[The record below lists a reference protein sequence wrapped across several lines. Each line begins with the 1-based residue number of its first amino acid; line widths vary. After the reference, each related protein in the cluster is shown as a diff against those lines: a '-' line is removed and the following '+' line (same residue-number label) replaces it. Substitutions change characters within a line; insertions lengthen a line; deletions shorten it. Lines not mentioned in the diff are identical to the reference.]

1 MEAASQ
7 IHIKGARE
15 HNLKNLELRL
25 PRGKLVVVT
34 GPSGSGKSSL
44 VFDTLYAE
52 GYRKYMES
60 LSTEARQ
67 VLEQLRRPDVDF
79 IHGLSPVLA
88 IEQRTGGGS
97 PRTTVATVTE
107 LADYARLLWALQGV
121 QFCPKDGGRIEPH
134 SLDDCVAR
142 VLREA
147 AGDRVVLLAPWMR
160 AKPSVLRDE
169 LADLRQRGFQRVRI
183 AGEIKP
189 LDDPALLPPGARELV
204 VDLVIDRLVAV
215 PEQRSRLADSL
226 ELAFREGQDR
236 AIVLAQKSPETP
248 WREIPLSQSL
258 SCVVCGSVYD
268 RLTPRH
274 FSFNHQEGACPAC
287 GGLGRQMTF
296 SAELV
301 VPDPAKSVRE
311 GAIKPWRIGGKN
323 LIIKNNAMLKQL
335 AEQLPFDPEAPWRAL
350 PEAVRNTL
358 LLGAGERLFSFRLRR
373 MRQPKLMPFAGVL
386 ALLDQS
392 WRETRSDGFRARLTA
407 FQVSAECAACH
418 GARLNPRAAAV
429 RLAGASESGMGILPM
444 SERHGQDARATAD
457 VLPAVAQASHAASGT
472 WLIPG
477 MGDLSTFGTHG
488 QDARATTQTHGQDA
502 RATAG
507 VGITEFFAMDVATA
521 HAFARDLQQRMAGVE
536 AVRDVVAGIEQRL
549 HFLLETGLGYLTL
562 DREYGTLSGG
572 EAQRVRLATQLGM
585 GLIGVIYVLD
595 EPSIGLHAH
604 DNRKLI
610 ETLCELRDRGNTV
623 IVVEH
628 DEETMRAADELVE
641 LGPGAGTEG
650 GEVLFQGTPEE
661 CARQP
666 AALSRTGPFLAHAL
680 AVAKE
685 ARLRVP
691 DGRWLRLRG
700 AREHNLRDIDAA
712 FPVGLLTCVTGV
724 SGSGKSTL
732 VNDILGAAAARKLN
746 GAKILPGRHRGLE
759 GLDYFE
765 KTVRVD
771 QEPIGRSPRS
781 NPATYTKLLDLLRD
795 LFALCPL
802 AKVRGYRASRFSFN
816 IRGGRCE
823 RCQGDGQ
830 IRLDMQFLADAYVEC
845 PSCGGRR
852 FNRETLEVRFHG
864 RNIADVLDLTVREA
878 MELFRNIPRITE
890 KLETLDA
897 VGLGYL
903 RLGQSAVTLS
913 GGEAQRLKLSLELS
927 RRQQG
932 QTLYILDEPTTGLH
946 WVDIQRLMD
955 LLFKLRDA
963 GNTIV
968 VIEHHL
974 DVIRLADWIID
985 LGPGG
990 GQAGGE
996 IVYAG
1001 PPAGIEKE
1009 PRSLTGQALVGRY

>member
-1 MEAASQ
+1 MEAATH

-25 PRGKLVVVT
+25 PRGKLVVIT

-52 GYRKYMES
+52 GHRKYMES

-67 VLEQLRRPDVDF
+67 VLEQLKRPDVDF

-97 PRTTVATVTE
+97 PRSTVATVTE
-107 LADYARLLWALQGV
+107 IADYARLLWALQGE
-121 QFCPKDGGRIEPH
+121 QYCPKDGGRIEPR

-147 AGDRVVLLAPWMR
+147 PGERLMLLAPWMR
-160 AKPSVLRDE
+160 AKPAVLRDE
-169 LADLRQRGFQRVRI
+169 ISGLRQRGFQRIRI
-183 AGEIKP
+183 DGEIKS
-189 LDDPALLPPGARELV
+189 LDDSHLVPAGTKELV
-204 VDLVIDRLVAV
+204 VDLVIDRLVGA
-215 PEQRSRLADSL
+215 PDQRSRLADSL

-236 AIVLAQKSPETP
+236 AIVLAQKTAESP
-248 WREIPLSQSL
+248 WREIHLSQSL
-258 SCVVCGSVYD
+258 SCAICGDVYD

-287 GGLGRQMTF
+287 GGLGRSMTF
-296 SAELV
+296 SPELV
-301 VPDPAKSVRE
+301 VPDAEKSVRG
-311 GAIKPWRIGGKN
+311 GALKPWRIGGKN
-323 LIIKNNAMLKQL
+323 LIIKHNAILKQL
-335 AEQLPFDPEAPWRAL
+335 ADQLPFDPEKPWREQ
-350 PEAVRNTL
+350 PEVVRHSL
-358 LLGAGERLFSFRLRR
+358 LHGAGERLFSFRLRR
-373 MRQPKLMPFAGVL
+373 MKQPKLMPFPGVL
-386 ALLDQS
+386 AMLDQS
-392 WRETRSDGFRARLTA
+392 WRETRSDGFRARLTM
-407 FQVSAECAACH
+407 FQVSAECPACR
-418 GARLNPRAAAV
+418 GTRLNPRAAAV
-429 RLAGASESGMGILPM
+429 RLV
-444 SERHGQDARATAD
+444 ARNAD
-457 VLPAVAQASHAASGT
+457 SAQTGVSFPAFMALDISA
-472 WLIPG
+472 
-477 MGDLSTFGTHG
+477 
-488 QDARATTQTHGQDA
+488 
-502 RATAG
+502 
-507 VGITEFFAMDVATA
+507 A
-521 HAFARDLQQRMAGVE
+521 HALGRALVAAHGGNP
-536 AVRDVVAGIEQRL
+536 ALRDVVTGIEQRL
-549 HFLLETGLGYLTL
+549 HFLEETGLGYLTL
-562 DREYGTLSGG
+562 DREYSTLSSG
-572 EAQRVRLATQLGM
+572 ESQRVRLATQLGM

-610 ETLCELRDRGNTV
+610 DTLGELRDRGNTV

-650 GEVLFQGTPEE
+650 GQLLFQGTPGA
-661 CARQP
+661 CAQQP
-666 AALSRTGPFLAHAL
+666 ATASRTGPYLAHKMR
-680 AVAKE
+680 VMKE
-685 ARLRVP
+685 ARSRTP
-691 DGRWLRLRG
+691 DGRWLTVRG
-700 AREHNLRDIDAA
+700 AREHNLRDLDVA

-732 VNDILGAAAARKLN
+732 VNEILAAVAARRLN
-746 GAKILPGRHRGLE
+746 GAKILPGRHRGLD

-765 KTVRVD
+765 KSVQVD

-795 LFALCPL
+795 LFAKCPL
-802 AKVRGYRASRFSFN
+802 AKVRGYRPSRFSFN
-816 IRGGRCE
+816 VRGGRCE

-830 IRLDMQFLADAYVEC
+830 IRLDMQFLADAYTEC

-878 MELFRNIPRITE
+878 MQLFRNIPRIME
-890 KLETLDA
+890 KLETLEA

-903 RLGQSAVTLS
+903 KLGQSAVTLS
-913 GGEAQRLKLSLELS
+913 GGEAQRIKLSLELS
-927 RRQQG
+927 KRQRG

-946 WVDIQRLMD
+946 WTDIQRLMD

-968 VIEHHL
+968 VIEHNL
-974 DVIRLADWIID
+974 DVVHLADWIID

-990 GQAGGE
+990 GGAGGE
-996 IVYAG
+996 LVYAG
-1001 PPAGIEKE
+1001 LRAGIETE
-1009 PRSLTGQALVGRY
+1009 PRSLTGQALARWRPG

>member
-1 MEAASQ
+1 MQAAAE

-15 HNLKNLELRL
+15 HNLKNLELHL

-67 VLEQLRRPDVDF
+67 VLAQLRRPDVDF

-107 LADYARLLWALQGV
+107 LADYARLLWTLQGL

-134 SLDDCVAR
+134 SLDDCVGR
-142 VLREA
+142 VLQEA
-147 AGDRVVLLAPWMR
+147 PGERIVLLAPWMR

-169 LADLRQRGFQRVRI
+169 LPGLRQRGFQRVRI
-183 AGEIKP
+183 AGEIKS
-189 LDDPALLPPGARELV
+189 LDDPHVLPAGARELV
-204 VDLVIDRLVAV
+204 VELVIDRLVAS

-236 AIVLAQKSPETP
+236 AVVLAQKSPEDP

-258 SCVVCGSVYD
+258 SCVVCGEVYD

-274 FSFNHQEGACPAC
+274 FSFNHQEGACAAC

-296 SAELV
+296 SPELV

-311 GAIKPWRIGGKN
+311 GALKPWRIGGKN
-323 LIIKNNAMLKQL
+323 LIIKHNAILKQL
-335 AEQLPFDPEAPWRAL
+335 AEQLPFDPEKPWREL

-358 LLGAGERLFSFRLRR
+358 LHGAGERLFSFRLRR
-373 MRQPKLMPFAGVL
+373 MKQARLMPFAGVL
-386 ALLDQS
+386 PLLDES
-392 WRETRSDGFRARLTA
+392 WRETRSDGFRARLTT
-407 FQVSAECAACH
+407 FQVSAECPVCH
-418 GARLNPRAAAV
+418 GARLNPRVAAV
-429 RLAGASESGMGILPM
+429 KLP
-444 SERHGQDARATAD
+444 G
-457 VLPAVAQASHAASGT
+457 
-472 WLIPG
+472 
-477 MGDLSTFGTHG
+477 
-488 QDARATTQTHGQDA
+488 
-502 RATAG
+502 G
-507 VGITEFFAMDVATA
+507 VGITEFFAMDVAAA
-521 HAFARDLQQRMAGVE
+521 HAFAVELKQRLAGVE
-536 AVRDVVAGIEQRL
+536 STREVVEGIEQRL

-610 ETLCELRDRGNTV
+610 DTLGELRDRGNTV

-628 DEETMRAADELVE
+628 DGDTMRAADELVE

-650 GEVLFQGTPEE
+650 GELLFQGTPEA
-661 CARQP
+661 CARQS
-666 AALSRTGPFLAHAL
+666 AVVSRTGPYLARTAS
-680 AVAKE
+680 VTKDAK
-685 ARLRVP
+685 LRVP
-691 DGRWLRLRG
+691 DGRWLTVRG
-700 AREHNLRDIDAA
+700 AREHNLKDIDGA

-724 SGSGKSTL
+724 SGSGKSSL
-732 VNDILGAAAARKLN
+732 VNDILGAAAARRLN

-759 GLDYFE
+759 GLEYFE

-795 LFALCPL
+795 LFAQCPL
-802 AKVRGYRASRFSFN
+802 AKVRGYKASRFSFN

-864 RNIADVLDLTVREA
+864 RSIADVLDLTVREA
-878 MELFRNIPRITE
+878 MELFRHIPRVLE

-968 VIEHHL
+968 VIEHNL

-990 GQAGGE
+990 GSDGGE
-996 IVYAG
+996 LVYAG
-1001 PPAGIEKE
+1001 PRTGIEKE
-1009 PRSLTGQALVGRY
+1009 PRSLTGHALAG

>member
-1 MEAASQ
+1 MEAAAH

-67 VLEQLRRPDVDF
+67 VLAQLRRPDVDF

-107 LADYARLLWALQGV
+107 LADYARLLWALQGA

-147 AGDRVVLLAPWMR
+147 PGERIVLLAPWMH
-160 AKPSVLRDE
+160 AKPAVLRDE
-169 LADLRQRGFQRVRI
+169 IPNLRQRGFQRIRI
-183 AGEIKP
+183 AGEIKS
-189 LDDPALLPPGARELV
+189 LDDPHVLPPGARELV
-204 VDLVIDRLVAV
+204 VELVIDRLVAA

-236 AIVLAQKSPETP
+236 AIVLAQKSPEGP

-258 SCVVCGSVYD
+258 SCVICGEVYD

-296 SAELV
+296 SPELV
-301 VPDPAKSVRE
+301 VPDPVKSVRE
-311 GAIKPWRIGGKN
+311 GALKPWRIGGKN
-323 LIIKNNAMLKQL
+323 LIIKHNAILKQL
-335 AEQLPFDPEAPWRAL
+335 AEQLPFDPEKPWREL
-350 PEAVRNTL
+350 PEGVRETL
-358 LLGAGERLFSFRLRR
+358 LYGAGERLFSFRLRR
-373 MRQPKLMPFAGVL
+373 MKQPKLLPFAGVL
-386 ALLDQS
+386 SLLDQS

-407 FQVSAECAACH
+407 FQVSAECPVCH
-418 GARLNPRAAAV
+418 GTRLNPRVAAV
-429 RLAGASESGMGILPM
+429 KLAN
-444 SERHGQDARATAD
+444 
-457 VLPAVAQASHAASGT
+457 VAQASQPAPSVAGQRAA
-472 WLIPG
+472 
-477 MGDLSTFGTHG
+477 D
-488 QDARATTQTHGQDA
+488 
-502 RATAG
+502 G

-521 HAFARDLQQRMAGVE
+521 HAFAVELRQRLAGVE
-536 AVRDVVAGIEQRL
+536 SAREVVEGIEQRL

-585 GLIGVIYVLD
+585 GLMGVIYVLD

-610 ETLCELRDRGNTV
+610 ETLGELRDRGNTV

-628 DEETMRAADELVE
+628 DGDTMRAADELVE

-650 GEVLFQGTPEE
+650 GEILFQGTPEE
-661 CARQP
+661 CARQS
-666 AALSRTGPFLAHAL
+666 AAVSRTGPYLARTAF
-680 AVAKE
+680 VTKE
-685 ARLRVP
+685 AKLRVP
-691 DGRWLRLRG
+691 DGRWLTVRG
-700 AREHNLRDIDAA
+700 AREHNLKNIDGA

-732 VNDILGAAAARKLN
+732 VNDTLGAAAARRLN
-746 GAKILPGRHRGLE
+746 GAKILPGRHRGIE
-759 GLDYFE
+759 GLEHFE

-795 LFALCPL
+795 LFAQCPL

-864 RNIADVLDLTVREA
+864 RNIADVLELTVNEA
-878 MELFRNIPRITE
+878 MELFRHIPRVME

-913 GGEAQRLKLSLELS
+913 GGEAQRIKLSLELS

-968 VIEHHL
+968 VIEHNL

-990 GQAGGE
+990 GSDGGD

-1001 PPAGIEKE
+1001 PCAGIGKE
-1009 PRSLTGQALVGRY
+1009 PRSLTGQALAG

>member
-1 MEAASQ
+1 MEAAAH

-67 VLEQLRRPDVDF
+67 VLAQLRRPDVDF

-107 LADYARLLWALQGV
+107 LADYARLLWTLQGA

-134 SLDDCVAR
+134 SLDDCVER

-147 AGDRVVLLAPWMR
+147 PGERVVLLAPWMR

-169 LADLRQRGFQRVRI
+169 LPGLRQRGFQRVRI
-183 AGEIKP
+183 AGEIRS
-189 LDDPALLPPGARELV
+189 LDDPHLLPPGVRELV
-204 VDLVIDRLVAV
+204 VELVVDRLVAV

-226 ELAFREGQDR
+226 ELAFREGEDR
-236 AIVLAQKSPETP
+236 AIVLAQKMPTDGPSVPEEP
-248 WREIPLSQSL
+248 WREIVLSQSL
-258 SCVVCGSVYD
+258 SCVVCGEVYE

-296 SAELV
+296 SPELV
-301 VPDPAKSVRE
+301 VPDPGKPVRE
-311 GAIKPWRIGGKN
+311 GALKPWRIGGKN
-323 LIIKNNAMLKQL
+323 LIIKHNAILKQL
-335 AEQLPFDPEAPWRAL
+335 AEQLPFDPEKPWREL
-350 PEAVRNTL
+350 PEEVRHTL
-358 LLGAGERLFSFRLRR
+358 LYGAGERLFSFRLRR
-373 MRQPKLMPFAGVL
+373 MKQPKLMPFAGVL
-386 ALLDQS
+386 ALLDES
-392 WRETRSDGFRARLTA
+392 WRETRSDGFRARLTT
-407 FQVSAECAACH
+407 FQVSAECPVCH
-418 GARLNPRAAAV
+418 GTRLNPRVAAV
-429 RLAGASESGMGILPM
+429 KLQS
-444 SERHGQDARATAD
+444 
-457 VLPAVAQASHAASGT
+457 VAQASPPASQIN
-472 WLIPG
+472 L
-477 MGDLSTFGTHG
+477 DSAVEAESTRSRSQLRGAEASTAESRING
-488 QDARATTQTHGQDA
+488 QRVPD
-502 RATAG
+502 G

-521 HAFARDLQQRMAGVE
+521 HAFALELTLRLAGVE
-536 AVRDVVAGIEQRL
+536 SAREVVEGIEQRL

-610 ETLCELRDRGNTV
+610 DTLGELRDRGNTV

-628 DEETMRAADELVE
+628 DGDTMRAADELVE

-650 GEVLFQGTPEE
+650 GELLFQGTPEA

-666 AALSRTGPFLAHAL
+666 AAASRTGPYLARTAS
-680 AVAKE
+680 VTKDAK
-685 ARLRVP
+685 LRVP
-691 DGRWLRLRG
+691 DGRWLTVRG
-700 AREHNLRDIDAA
+700 AREHNLKDINGA
-712 FPVGLLTCVTGV
+712 FPFGLLTCVTGV

-732 VNDILGAAAARKLN
+732 VNDILGAAAARRLN
-746 GAKILPGRHRGLE
+746 GAKTIPGRHRGLD
-759 GLDYFE
+759 GLEFFE

-795 LFALCPL
+795 LFAQCPL

-864 RNIADVLDLTVREA
+864 RSIADVLDLTVREA
-878 MELFRNIPRITE
+878 IELFRYIPRILE

-903 RLGQSAVTLS
+903 HLGQSAVTLS

-968 VIEHHL
+968 VIEHNL

-990 GQAGGE
+990 GSDGGE

-1001 PPAGIEKE
+1001 PRAGIEKE
-1009 PRSLTGQALVGRY
+1009 PRSLTGQALAG

>member
-1 MEAASQ
+1 MQAAAH

-67 VLEQLRRPDVDF
+67 VLAQLRRPDVDF

-107 LADYARLLWALQGV
+107 LADYARLLWTLQGA

-134 SLDDCVAR
+134 SLDDCVER

-147 AGDRVVLLAPWMR
+147 PGERVVLLAPWMR

-169 LADLRQRGFQRVRI
+169 LPDLRQRGFQRVRI
-183 AGEIKP
+183 AGEIKS
-189 LDDPALLPPGARELV
+189 LDDPHLLPTGARELV
-204 VDLVIDRLVAV
+204 VELVVDRLVAA

-226 ELAFREGQDR
+226 ELAFREGEDR
-236 AIVLAQKSPETP
+236 AVVLAQKSPEDP
-248 WREIPLSQSL
+248 WREIALSQSL
-258 SCVVCGSVYD
+258 SCVVCGEVYD

-296 SAELV
+296 SPELV
-301 VPDPAKSVRE
+301 VPDPGKPVRE
-311 GAIKPWRIGGKN
+311 GALKPWRIGGKN
-323 LIIKNNAMLKQL
+323 LIIKHNAILKQL
-335 AEQLPFDPEAPWRAL
+335 AEQLPFDPEKPWREL
-350 PEAVRNTL
+350 PEEVRHTL
-358 LLGAGERLFSFRLRR
+358 LYGAGERLFSFRLRR
-373 MRQPKLMPFAGVL
+373 MKQPRLMPFAGVL

-407 FQVSAECAACH
+407 FQVSAECPVCH
-418 GARLNPRAAAV
+418 GTRLNPRVAAV
-429 RLAGASESGMGILPM
+429 KLVAGVASGMGI
-444 SERHGQDARATAD
+444 
-457 VLPAVAQASHAASGT
+457 
-472 WLIPG
+472 
-477 MGDLSTFGTHG
+477 
-488 QDARATTQTHGQDA
+488 
-502 RATAG
+502 
-507 VGITEFFAMDVATA
+507 GITEFFAMDVAA
-521 HAFARDLQQRMAGVE
+521 VHAFALELKERLAGVE
-536 AVRDVVAGIEQRL
+536 SAREVVEGIEQRL

-610 ETLCELRDRGNTV
+610 ETLGELRDRGNTV

-628 DEETMRAADELVE
+628 DGDTMRAADELVE

-650 GEVLFQGTPEE
+650 GELLFQGTPEA
-661 CARQP
+661 CARQS
-666 AALSRTGPFLAHAL
+666 AAVSRTGPYLARTAS
-680 AVAKE
+680 VTKDAK
-685 ARLRVP
+685 LRVP
-691 DGRWLRLRG
+691 DGRWLTVRG
-700 AREHNLRDIDAA
+700 AREHNLKDINGA

-732 VNDILGAAAARKLN
+732 VNDILGAAAARRLN
-746 GAKILPGRHRGLE
+746 GAKVIPGRHRGLD
-759 GLDYFE
+759 GLEYFE

-795 LFALCPL
+795 LFAQCPL

-864 RNIADVLDLTVREA
+864 RSIADVLDLTVREA
-878 MELFRNIPRITE
+878 MELFRYIPRVLE

-903 RLGQSAVTLS
+903 HLGQSAVTLS

-968 VIEHHL
+968 VIEHNL

-990 GQAGGE
+990 GSDGGE

-1001 PPAGIEKE
+1001 TRTGIEKE
-1009 PRSLTGQALVGRY
+1009 PRSLTGQALAG

>member
-1 MEAASQ
+1 MDAATH

-25 PRGKLVVVT
+25 PRGKLVVIT

-52 GYRKYMES
+52 GHRKYMES

-107 LADYARLLWALQGV
+107 IADYARLLWALQGE
-121 QFCPKDGGRIEPH
+121 QFCPKDGGRIEPR
-134 SLDDCVAR
+134 SLDDCVER

-147 AGDRVVLLAPWMR
+147 PGGRVMLLAPWMHAR
-160 AKPSVLRDE
+160 PSVLRDE
-169 LADLRQRGFQRVRI
+169 LPRLRQRGFQRVRVE
-183 AGEIKP
+183 GEIKP
-189 LDDPALLPPGARELV
+189 LDDPHLLPAGIKELA

-215 PEQRSRLADSL
+215 PDQRSRLADSL

-236 AIVLAQKSPETP
+236 AVALVQKSPEAP
-248 WREIPLSQSL
+248 WIEIALSQNL
-258 SCVVCGSVYD
+258 SCAVCGEVYD

-301 VPDPAKSVRE
+301 VPDPEKSVRS
-311 GAIKPWRIGGKN
+311 GALKPWRIGGKN
-323 LIIKNNAMLKQL
+323 LIIKHNAILKQL
-335 AEQLPFDPEAPWRAL
+335 AEQLPFDPEKRWREL
-350 PEAVRNTL
+350 PEAVRQTL
-358 LLGAGERLFSFRLRR
+358 LHGAGERLFSFRLRR
-373 MRQPKLMPFAGVL
+373 MKHPKLMPFAGVL
-386 ALLDQS
+386 AMLDHS
-392 WRETRSDGFRARLTA
+392 WRETRSDGFRARLTT
-407 FQVSAECAACH
+407 FQVSAECPACH
-418 GARLNPRAAAV
+418 GSRLNPRAAAV
-429 RLAGASESGMGILPM
+429 KLAARGLP
-444 SERHGQDARATAD
+444 
-457 VLPAVAQASHAASGT
+457 
-472 WLIPG
+472 
-477 MGDLSTFGTHG
+477 
-488 QDARATTQTHGQDA
+488 
-502 RATAG
+502 
-507 VGITEFFAMDVATA
+507 EFFAMNVTAA
-521 HAFARDLQQRMAGVE
+521 HAFAVELGQGLAGVE
-536 AVRDVVAGIEQRL
+536 SVREVLAGIEQRL

-562 DREYGTLSGG
+562 DREYSTLSGG

-610 ETLCELRDRGNTV
+610 ETLWELRDRGNTV

-650 GEVLFQGTPEE
+650 GELLFQGTPAA
-661 CARQP
+661 CAQLP
-666 AALSRTGPFLAHAL
+666 ATASRTGPYLAR
-680 AVAKE
+680 K
-685 ARLRVP
+685 LRVVKDARTRAP
-691 DGRWLRLRG
+691 DGRWLTVRG
-700 AREHNLRDIDAA
+700 AREHNLKNLDVA
-712 FPVGLLTCVTGV
+712 FPVGLLTCVAGV

-732 VNDILGAAAARKLN
+732 VNDILAAAAARKLN
-746 GAKILPGRHRGLE
+746 GAKTLPGRHRGLE
-759 GLDYFE
+759 GLEHFE
-765 KTVRVD
+765 KTVLVD

-795 LFALCPL
+795 LFAKCPL

-816 IRGGRCE
+816 VRGGRCE

-830 IRLDMQFLADAYVEC
+830 IRLDMQFLADAYTEC

-864 RNIADVLDLTVREA
+864 RNIADVLALTVREA

-903 RLGQSAVTLS
+903 QLGQSAVTLS

-927 RRQQG
+927 KRQQG

-946 WVDIQRLMD
+946 WADIQRLMD

-968 VIEHHL
+968 VIEHNL
-974 DVIRLADWIID
+974 DVIHLADWIID

-990 GQAGGE
+990 GDAGGE
-996 IVYAG
+996 LVYTG
-1001 PPAGIEKE
+1001 PRAGIEKE
-1009 PRSLTGQALVGRY
+1009 PRSLTGEALLRWSGRG